1 MANYYKGYKA
11 IPEIYPKTTEVDGKS
26 GYCITAIIYSYPVCK
41 ELEKFYKEGEDL
53 AELKKAAAAWVGK
66 EMNKYQSK

>member
-11 IPEIYPKTTEVDGKS
+11 IPEIYPKTTEE

-53 AELKKAAAAWVGK
+53 AALKKAASAWVDK